1 MQITK
6 SWEDSYMALAVTFL
20 IIVVVC
26 AVVYFLMELVDK
38 KKK

>member
-1 MQITK
+1 
-6 SWEDSYMALAVTFL
+6 MALAVTFL

>member
-6 SWEDSYMALAVTFL
+6 SLEDIFMALAVTFL

-26 AVVYFLMELVDK
+26 VIVYFLMELVDK

>member
-1 MQITK
+1 
-6 SWEDSYMALAVTFL
+6 MALAVTFL

-26 AVVYFLMELVDK
+26 VIVYFLMELVDK